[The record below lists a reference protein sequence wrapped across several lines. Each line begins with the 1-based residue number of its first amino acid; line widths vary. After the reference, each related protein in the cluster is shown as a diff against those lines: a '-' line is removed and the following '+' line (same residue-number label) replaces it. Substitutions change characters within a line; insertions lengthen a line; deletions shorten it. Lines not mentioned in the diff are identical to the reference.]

1 MKGRPFLKYDKTR
14 LFDKCKKEKKL
25 NSPDLSNMTRGTLIV
40 EDCDKAIYPCSNYRP
55 SNLPL

>member
-40 EDCDKAIYPCSNYRP
+40 EDCDKAIYPC
-55 SNLPL
+55 